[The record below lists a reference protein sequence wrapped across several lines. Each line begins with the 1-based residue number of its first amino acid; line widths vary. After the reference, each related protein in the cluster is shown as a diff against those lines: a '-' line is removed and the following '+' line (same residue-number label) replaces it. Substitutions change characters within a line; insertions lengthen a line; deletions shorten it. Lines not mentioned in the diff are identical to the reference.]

1 MKVLKWLLAAVCLL
15 AIVYFLGPKPPKPV
29 YSNSMP
35 AIPDSAL
42 QLDQYVSRIESVH
55 QVKDDNQA
63 RIIWFD
69 DSVRN
74 RTEYSVVY
82 LHGFTASQEEGD
94 PVHLEFARKFGCNLY
109 LARLAEHG
117 IDTTDA
123 LANLTPEKYWESA
136 KEALAI
142 GEKLGQKVILMGT
155 STGCTNAI
163 QLAATYPE
171 KVHAIMLLS
180 PNIAINDPN
189 APLLNDPWGLQI
201 ARFVKKSDYI
211 ITADQSEMF
220 RKYWYSKY
228 RLESVVAL
236 QEMLE
241 TTMTKEN
248 FQKVRQ
254 PLLMLYYFRDEEHQ
268 DGVVKVS
275 AMQEMFSQT
284 GTPAGQKR
292 SVAIPGAGDH
302 VLGSYIKSKDL
313 AAVKRETENF
323 ALEILKMK
331 PANPQ

>member
-1 MKVLKWLLAAVCLL
+1 
-15 AIVYFLGPKPPKPV
+15 
-29 YSNSMP
+29 MP

-201 ARFVKKSDYI
+201 ARLVKKSDYI

-254 PLLMLYYFRDEEHQ
+254 PLLMLYYFRDAEHQ

>member
-1 MKVLKWLLAAVCLL
+1 
-15 AIVYFLGPKPPKPV
+15 
-29 YSNSMP
+29 MP

-42 QLDQYVSRIESVH
+42 QLDQYISRIESVH

-123 LANLTPEKYWESA
+123 LVNLTPEKYWESA

>member
-1 MKVLKWLLAAVCLL
+1 
-15 AIVYFLGPKPPKPV
+15 
-29 YSNSMP
+29 MP

>member
-1 MKVLKWLLAAVCLL
+1 
-15 AIVYFLGPKPPKPV
+15 
-29 YSNSMP
+29 MP

-123 LANLTPEKYWESA
+123 LVNLTPEKYWESA

>member
-1 MKVLKWLLAAVCLL
+1 
-15 AIVYFLGPKPPKPV
+15 
-29 YSNSMP
+29 MP

-201 ARFVKKSDYI
+201 ARLVKKSDYI

>member
-1 MKVLKWLLAAVCLL
+1 
-15 AIVYFLGPKPPKPV
+15 
-29 YSNSMP
+29 MP

-254 PLLMLYYFRDEEHQ
+254 PLLMLYYFRDAEHQ